1 MGTGKLLSFQFTG
14 GPTLLFSRS
23 SGSRQ
28 LRGSR
33 ASDQNPFNQADR
45 FARTRFVEVIAHSS
59 KPINNT
65 GLVCIVG
72 RHLESDAVADG
83 KADETFTHSAR
94 NMCKNEVL
102 IGESNTEH
110 RAGQHGHDCSF
121 QFDRFFCRHK
131 AIKKSKP
138 ALESSEPAAK
148 DRSTGDYRKKN
159 GYRAVFPAALRGDE
173 LR

>member
-23 SGSRQ
+23 SRSGQ
-28 LRGSR
+28 LCGSR

-45 FARTRFVEVIAHSS
+45 FARTRFVKVIAHSG
-59 KPINNT
+59 KPINDT

-72 RHLESDAVADG
+72 RHLQSDAVPDG

-110 RAGQHGHDCSF
+110 RAGQHGHNCSF
-121 QFDRFFCRHK
+121 QFDGFFYRHTRSRRK
-131 AIKKSKP
+131 QAGSSYRNRLLTIDLPAITGKRTVT
-138 ALESSEPAAK
+138 AL
-148 DRSTGDYRKKN
+148 
-159 GYRAVFPAALRGDE
+159 
-173 LR
+173 